1 VQTPLPTIAPPSPTS
16 PFGIFYGMVAW
27 LADMFM
33 KNMYLFLI
41 VAAIAVA
48 FYVNRRRKGRDPL
61 RFK

>member
-1 VQTPLPTIAPPSPTS
+1 
-16 PFGIFYGMVAW
+16 MVAW